1 MRRDRL
7 PYAPPAP
14 GGPTRVAFV
23 GAATAIGP
31 HVLDAPAGGLIPTLV
46 APDDAAGLRAADPH
60 VVVAFR
66 PETLAPEVLDAA
78 AAAPVLGVTTEP
90 LPRADR
96 EPHPVYDANLEALRA
111 LDPERVDRVI
121 TTDANS
127 WDAAAALGLPLW
139 RAMPLPVADRLYRA
153 PRSTARPP
161 RVLVLGA
168 TTPHREAVLSGPR
181 SDFELA
187 HHAEPLAHAELAAAL
202 DGADAALNI
211 HAERWIRAFEPTVLV
226 HLAAGHLVI
235 TEVLEPLYGLEP
247 GLDVVMV
254 GDHYELDLRVH
265 QLFKTPGM
273 YDRVRLRGH
282 HKSRQFKASIIW
294 PRVIGDLL
302 ADLAAFGTRHHLRS

>member
-7 PYAPPAP
+7 PYALPAP
-14 GGPTRVAFV
+14 GEPVRVAFV
-23 GAATAIGP
+23 GDPTALDP
-31 HVLDAPAGGLIPTLV
+31 HALSAPAGGLVPV
-46 APDDAAGLRAADPH
+46 ADVADAD
-60 VVVAFR
+60 VVVA
-66 PETLAPEVLDAA
+66 LAPETMDAATLDAI
-78 AAAPVLGVTTEP
+78 AAPVLGIATEP

-96 EPHPVYDANLEALRA
+96 EPHPAYDANLEALRA
-111 LDPERVDRVI
+111 LDPARVDRLV

-139 RAMPLPVADRLYRA
+139 RAMPLPVDDRLYRA
-153 PRSTARPP
+153 PRRTARPP
-161 RVLVLGA
+161 RVVVLGA
-168 TTPHREAVLSGPR
+168 STPHRDAVLEGPKR
-181 SDFELA
+181 DFA
-187 HHAEPLAHAELAAAL
+187 AAVVHYAEPLSGAELEAAL
-202 DGADAALNI
+202 GDADAALNI
-211 HAERWIRAFEPTVLV
+211 HAERWIRAFEPSVLV

-265 QLFKTPGM
+265 QLFKTPEM
-273 YDRVRLRGH
+273 YDRARLRGH

-302 ADLAAFGTRHHLRS
+302 ADLAAFGTERRPRATA